1 MRAQTLPA
9 NAGWRWIGA
18 GFAIYRRN
26 PILLSML
33 VLAYWF
39 TILLLN
45 VLPVIGAVAASLIIP
60 GLSVGLMQAARN
72 LERGQPIGIQTLYG
86 GLKEN
91 TRTLIALGALYLAC
105 TIVILG
111 ISALLDG
118 GDLLGFML
126 SGKPTDRE
134 AMEESNFALPA
145 LIVMLLMTPV
155 MMAYWFAP
163 VLAAWHKLTLGRALF
178 FSFVACWINWRPF
191 LAFGAGLLLVAAI
204 IPGLLLGVL
213 LALFPG
219 AQSFISALILM
230 PMLLAVAPVV
240 FASFYASYRDIFGIS
255 EIV

>member
-105 TIVILG
+105 TIAILG

-126 SGKPTDRE
+126 AGKPTDRA

-145 LIVMLLMTPV
+145 LIVMLLMAPV

-163 VLAAWHKLTLGRALF
+163 VLAAWHKLSLGRALF

-191 LAFGAGLLLVAAI
+191 LAFGAGILLVAAI